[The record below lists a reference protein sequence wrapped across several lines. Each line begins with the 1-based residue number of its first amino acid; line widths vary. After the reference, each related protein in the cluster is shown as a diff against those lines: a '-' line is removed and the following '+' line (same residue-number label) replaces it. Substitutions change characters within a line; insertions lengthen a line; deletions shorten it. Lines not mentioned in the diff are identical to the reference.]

1 MERGVDDTMTD
12 LVDGPGPLLR
22 GRVAVVTGGAGGIG
36 EATSRLFVE
45 HGARVAVVDVDADR
59 TGSLVAE
66 LGDAAFGVVADVTTD
81 VERIRDEVLDHYR
94 RVDVLVNNAGHW
106 VRQVRGFIDEDAE
119 LAEQLHQINFVHVV
133 RMTQAFLP
141 GMLDRKR
148 GSIVNVSS
156 VEGLRGYPPGILYG
170 AYKAAV
176 VQLTRSLG
184 VQLGSGGVRVNGVAP
199 DVTDSLQVPY
209 DRLVRPEHEHL
220 WPQWVPI
227 GRMGLPRDQ
236 ARIIL
241 FLASDLSAFITGH
254 TIPTDGG
261 TAAAGGWVRAGQG
274 EARRTWTN
282 RPIAP

>member
-1 MERGVDDTMTD
+1 MTD
-12 LVDGPGPLLR
+12 LVDGPGPLLS

-36 EATSRLFVE
+36 EATCRLFVE
-45 HGARVAVVDVDADR
+45 HGARVAAVDVDPER
-59 TGSLVAE
+59 TRSLVTE
-66 LGDAAFGVVADVTTD
+66 LGDSAVGVIADVTTEVD
-81 VERIRDEVLDHYR
+81 RIRDEVLAHFDH
-94 RVDVLVNNAGHW
+94 VDVLVNNAGHW
-106 VRQVRGFIDEDAE
+106 VRQVRGFLDEDAE
-119 LAEQLHQINFVHVV
+119 LTEQLHQINFVHVV

-184 VQLGSGGVRVNGVAP
+184 VQLGGAGVRVNGVAP

-209 DRLVRPEHEHL
+209 DRIVRPEHENL
-220 WPQWVPI
+220 WPQWVPA

-236 ARIIL
+236 ARVIL

-261 TAAAGGWVRAGQG
+261 TVAAGGWFRSGQRD
-274 EARRTWTN
+274 AARTWTN

>member
-1 MERGVDDTMTD
+1 MTD
-12 LVDGPGPLLR
+12 LADGPGPLLS

-36 EATSRLFVE
+36 EATCRLFVE

-59 TGSLVAE
+59 TRSLVDDLE
-66 LGDAAFGVVADVTTD
+66 DAAVGVVADVTTD
-81 VERIRDEVLDHYR
+81 VERIRDEVLAHFGH
-94 RVDVLVNNAGHW
+94 VDVVVNNAGHW
-106 VRQVRGFIDEDAE
+106 VRQVRSFLDEDAE
-119 LAEQLHQINFVHVV
+119 LAEQLHQINFMHVA
-133 RMTQAFLP
+133 RMTQVFLP

-176 VQLTRSLG
+176 VQFTRSLG
-184 VQLGSGGVRVNGVAP
+184 VQLGNAGVRVNGIAP

-209 DRLVRPEHEHL
+209 ERIVRPEHEQL

-227 GRMGLPRDQ
+227 GRMGVPRDQ

-261 TAAAGGWVRAGQG
+261 TAAAGGWFRASGRG
-274 EARRTWTN
+274 TGRTWTN

>member
-1 MERGVDDTMTD
+1 VDDTMTN
-12 LVDGPGPLLR
+12 LVEGPGPLLS

-36 EATSRLFVE
+36 EATCRLFVE
-45 HGARVAVVDVDADR
+45 DGARVATVDVDAER
-59 TGSLVAE
+59 TKAVVTE
-66 LGDAAFGVVADVTTD
+66 LGDATLGVVADVRTD
-81 VERIRDEVLDHYR
+81 VERIRDEVLGHFG
-94 RVDVLVNNAGHW
+94 RVDILVNNAGHW
-106 VRQVRGFIDEDAE
+106 VRQVDGFVDEDPE
-119 LAEQLHQINFVHVV
+119 LAEQLHQINFLHVV

-141 GMLDRKR
+141 GMLERKR

-156 VEGLRGYPPGILYG
+156 VEGLRGYPPGVIYG

-184 VQLGSGGVRVNGVAP
+184 VQLGTAGVRVNGIGP
-199 DVTDSLQVPY
+199 DVTDSIQVPY
-209 DRLVRPEHEHL
+209 DKMVRPEHEHL

-227 GRMGLPRDQ
+227 GRMGVPRDQ

-254 TIPTDGG
+254 TIPSDGG
-261 TAAAGGWVRAGQG
+261 TSAAGGWFRSAQTTGGRV
-274 EARRTWTN
+274 WTN